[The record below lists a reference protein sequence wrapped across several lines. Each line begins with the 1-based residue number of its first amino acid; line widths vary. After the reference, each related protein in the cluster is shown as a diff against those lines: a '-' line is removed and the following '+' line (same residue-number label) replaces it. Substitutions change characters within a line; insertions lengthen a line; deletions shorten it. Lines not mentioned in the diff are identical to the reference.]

1 MMPYKFGKKSL
12 SKLAGVHPKLVQT
25 MHDALAMSDVDMGIS
40 CGLRTKEE
48 QIELVKSGASQT
60 MASKHLPQASDGY
73 SHAIDFFCY
82 TDSGRLSWE
91 LPLYFK
97 AMEHIRKAALRNK
110 LPLRWGCCWHIPDM
124 TDSQYGN
131 ITCEALY
138 GSYVDLRREQGRTP
152 FTDAPHVEVGS

>member
-1 MMPYKFGKKSL
+1 MPYKFGKKSL
-12 SKLAGVHPKLVQT
+12 ANLAGVHPKLVST
-25 MHDALAMSDVDMGIS
+25 MHDAIAMSDVDMGIS
-40 CGLRTKEE
+40 CGLRTKDE
-48 QIELVKSGASQT
+48 QVELVKSGASKT
-60 MASKHLPQASDGY
+60 MNSKHLPQASDGY

-110 LPLRWGCCWHIPDM
+110 LKLRWGCAWHVADM
-124 TDSQYGN
+124 TDSLHGN
-131 ITCEALY
+131 IACEALY
-138 GSYVDLRREQGRTP
+138 LKYCDLRRSEGRTP